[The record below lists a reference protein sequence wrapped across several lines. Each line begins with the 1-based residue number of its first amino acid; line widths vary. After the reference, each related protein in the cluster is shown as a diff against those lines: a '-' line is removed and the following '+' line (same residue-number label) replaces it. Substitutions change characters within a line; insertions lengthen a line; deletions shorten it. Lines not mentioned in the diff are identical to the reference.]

1 MRYVPSLLIIGL
13 GGVILAVGSVVVPVV
28 GAPTAPPIYTVA
40 QVQRGVQ
47 HDPRA
52 WTGRTVRVRAVSG
65 TQYCADR
72 AGRHCVVEIGDAG
85 SLDTPAPLA
94 LGTEDAVLSVLR
106 RLPLVG
112 STMPGPQVLHTGRTA
127 VYRIAVLVHPVCTV
141 RPCSDAGYPAARLL
155 LVDAAPA
162 PTDR

>member
-13 GGVILAVGSVVVPVV
+13 GGVILAAGSIVVPVV
-28 GAPTAPPIYTVA
+28 GHAAAPPIYTVA

-52 WTGRTVRVRAVSG
+52 WTERTVRVRAMAG
-65 TQYCADR
+65 TRYCADR

-106 RLPLVG
+106 RLPVVG
-112 STMPGPQVLHTGRTA
+112 ASVPGPQILQAGRTV
-127 VYRIAVLVHPVCTV
+127 VYRIIVLARPVCAV
-141 RPCSDAGYPAARLL
+141 RPCSDAGYPATRLL

-162 PTDR
+162 PANR

>member
-1 MRYVPSLLIIGL
+1 MRYAPSLLIIGL
-13 GGVILAVGSVVVPVV
+13 GGVILAVGSIVVPVV
-28 GAPTAPPIYTVA
+28 GHAAVPPIYTVA

-47 HDPRA
+47 HNPRA

-65 TQYCADR
+65 TRYCTDR
-72 AGRHCVVEIGDAG
+72 VGRHCVVEIGDAG

-94 LGTEDAVLSVLR
+94 LGAEDTVLALLR
-106 RLPLVG
+106 QLPLVG